1 MRKLLLTFAA
11 AGLALGAVPALAA
24 PAKKAAA
31 AKAPAAS
38 PAAAPAAAQARSE
51 HAVLY
56 LKVLISALQSDQV
69 KEEAKSALV
78 GCLYEAP
85 LGKISE
91 EMDKVFTTNAD
102 KVHRDKP
109 AEVFAVLTA
118 VCGYKGDPTQP
129 APAASPTTGR

>member
-1 MRKLLLTFAA
+1 MRKLVLTLAA
-11 AGLALGAVPALAA
+11 TGLVLGGAPAMAA

-31 AKAPAAS
+31 AKAPAA
-38 PAAAPAAAQARSE
+38 AAAAGPAQSE

-56 LKVLISALQSDQV
+56 LKVLIGALQSDQV
-69 KEEAKSALV
+69 KEDAKAALV
-78 GCLYEAP
+78 GCLYENP

-91 EMDKVFTTNAD
+91 GMDKVIAQNAD

-129 APAASPTTGR
+129 APANPTSGR

>member
-1 MRKLLLTFAA
+1 MRKLVLGLTT
-11 AGLALGAVPALAA
+11 AGLMLGAVPALAA

-31 AKAPAAS
+31 KPAA
-38 PAAAPAAAQARSE
+38 PAAAPAAQAQSE

-78 GCLYEAP
+78 ACLYQAP
-85 LGKISE
+85 LGKITE
-91 EMDKVFTTNAD
+91 EMDKVFAENPE

-129 APAASPTTGR
+129 TPASAPTTGR

>member
-1 MRKLLLTFAA
+1 MRKLVLSLTA
-11 AGLALGAVPALAA
+11 AGLLLGGVGALAA

-31 AKAPAAS
+31 AKPA
-38 PAAAPAAAQARSE
+38 AAAPAAASEERSE

-56 LKVLISALQSDQV
+56 LKVLISALQSEQV
-69 KEEAKSALV
+69 KDEAKSALV

-109 AEVFAVLTA
+109 AEVISLLTA

-129 APAASPTTGR
+129 APASAPTTGR

>member
-1 MRKLLLTFAA
+1 MRALF
-11 AGLALGAVPALAA
+11 LALAATGLVAGGVPALAA
-24 PAKKAAA
+24 PAKKAA
-31 AKAPAAS
+31 PATK
-38 PAAAPAAAQARSE
+38 AAAPAAGAQVAQSE

-78 GCLYEAP
+78 GCLYENS

-91 EMDKVFTTNAD
+91 GVDKVIAENAD
-102 KVHRDKP
+102 KVQRDKP

-129 APAASPTTGR
+129 SPAAPTTGR

>member
-1 MRKLLLTFAA
+1 MRNLLLSLAA
-11 AGLALGAVPALAA
+11 AGLVLGGAPALAA

-31 AKAPAAS
+31 KV
-38 PAAAPAAAQARSE
+38 PAAAPAAAQVAQSE

-56 LKVLISALQSDQV
+56 LKVLIGALQSNEV
-69 KEEAKSALV
+69 KDDAKSALV
-78 GCLYEAP
+78 GCLYGAP

-91 EMDKVFTTNAD
+91 EMDKVFAENAE

-129 APAASPTTGR
+129 APTNGSTGR

>member
-1 MRKLLLTFAA
+1 MRALF
-11 AGLALGAVPALAA
+11 LALAATGLVAGGVPALAA
-24 PAKKAAA
+24 PAKKAAPANKA
-31 AKAPAAS
+31 AAMAPAAG
-38 PAAAPAAAQARSE
+38 AQATQSE

-78 GCLYEAP
+78 GCLYENS

-91 EMDKVFTTNAD
+91 GMDKVIAENAD
-102 KVHRDKP
+102 KVQRDKP
-109 AEVFAVLTA
+109 AEVFAVLAA

-129 APAASPTTGR
+129 PPANPTNGR

>member
-1 MRKLLLTFAA
+1 MRKLVLGLAA
-11 AGLALGAVPALAA
+11 ASFVLGAVPALAA
-24 PAKKAAA
+24 PAKKAP
-31 AKAPAAS
+31 AKPA
-38 PAAAPAAAQARSE
+38 PAAAPAAQAQSE

-78 GCLYEAP
+78 ACLYEAP

-91 EMDKVFTTNAD
+91 EMDKVFAENPE

-129 APAASPTTGR
+129 SPASVPTTGR

>member
-1 MRKLLLTFAA
+1 MRRLALTLAA
-11 AGLALGAVPALAA
+11 AGLVLGGTPALAA

-31 AKAPAAS
+31 KA
-38 PAAAPAAAQARSE
+38 PAAAPAKAQAAQSE

-56 LKVLISALQSDQV
+56 LKVLISALQSDEV
-69 KEEAKSALV
+69 KEEAKSTLV
-78 GCLYEAP
+78 GCLYENP

-91 EMDKVFTTNAD
+91 GMDKVFAENAD

-109 AEVFAVLTA
+109 AEVFAVLAA

-129 APAASPTTGR
+129 AKSPTGGR

>member
-1 MRKLLLTFAA
+1 MRALLPVLAA
-11 AGLALGAVPALAA
+11 VGLVVGAVPAVAA

-31 AKAPAAS
+31 PK
-38 PAAAPAAAQARSE
+38 AAAPAAPAAADVAQSE

-56 LKVLISALQSDQV
+56 LKVLISALQSDQI
-69 KEEAKSALV
+69 KDEAKSALV
-78 GCLYEAP
+78 GCLYENP

-91 EMDKVFTTNAD
+91 SMDKVFAENAD

-109 AEVFAVLTA
+109 SEVLAVLTA

-129 APAASPTTGR
+129 APAAAPTGR

>member
-1 MRKLLLTFAA
+1 MRKLVLALA
-11 AGLALGAVPALAA
+11 AGGLVLSAVPAIAA
-24 PAKKAAA
+24 PAKKAAP
-31 AKAPAAS
+31 AKTAPA
-38 PAAAPAAAQARSE
+38 AAAPAAQVQSE

-78 GCLYEAP
+78 GCLYENP

-91 EMDKVFTTNAD
+91 SVDKVIAENAD

-109 AEVFAVLTA
+109 AEVFGVLTA

-129 APAASPTTGR
+129 APASVPTTGR